1 MVSAALGFG
10 TTAAF
15 VAFVCAQFICCC
27 TRREPLL
34 SSSPSDFPVDLDRLI
49 EHAHNG
55 LEPLVIAAIPTVKYN
70 CEAFHSKDDAQS
82 MVAEADDLPD
92 MPDLTEKAAGCH
104 VICT

>member
-34 SSSPSDFPVDLDRLI
+34 SSSPSDFPVDLDRLVRATPRSPSLLI
-49 EHAHNG
+49 LLFAVVT
-55 LEPLVIAAIPTVKYN
+55 LVRRRPQKGIFLVW
-70 CEAFHSKDDAQS
+70 Q
-82 MVAEADDLPD
+82 
-92 MPDLTEKAAGCH
+92 
-104 VICT
+104 